1 MASTTRISDLPENI
15 TMSVHPPVQ
24 QGQGFAQGPGFPQ
37 VQGQS
42 SIGGIPS
49 LNTRQQP
56 EEHNPVYSQMN
67 VHPNPYGHPQQ
78 PQMMPL
84 PQQTQSDYMHQGDVP
99 QHRLPSRDIPRETDM
114 YMQDEAIQPNYI
126 PPPKL
131 TGDYIRKYA
140 DEHEDDARNYKQ
152 KKHKERMM
160 DSLLTEFQIP
170 IFVAILFFI
179 FQMPVVNTLLYK
191 RFSFLSIYGADGN
204 FNFYGLFLKSA
215 AFGSA
220 YYSLSRII
228 EYVSSI

>member
-1 MASTTRISDLPENI
+1 MASTTRIADLPENI

-24 QGQGFAQGPGFPQ
+24 QGPGFAQSPGFPQ
-37 VQGQS
+37 MQGQGS
-42 SIGGIPS
+42 LPGGIPS
-49 LNTRQQP
+49 MNTRQQP
-56 EEHNPVYSQMN
+56 EEHNPVYTQMN
-67 VHPNPYGHPQQ
+67 VHPNPYGNPQQ
-78 PQMMPL
+78 PQMMPI
-84 PQQTQSDYMHQGDVP
+84 PQQTQVDYSP
-99 QHRLPSRDIPRETDM
+99 QYRLPSRDIPRETDM

-126 PPPKL
+126 PPPPKL
-131 TGDYIRKYA
+131 TSDYIRDYA
-140 DEHEDDARNYKQ
+140 DEVDADVRSHKQ

-160 DSLLTEFQIP
+160 DTFLTEFQIP

-179 FQMPVVNTLLYK
+179 FQMPAVNTLLYK

-228 EYVSSI
+228 EYLSSI